1 MTGHLARDWW
11 HVEYAKRLRTA
22 VFCGAFP
29 GDGWSG
35 GISSAVLAG
44 CVPVIVMDGI
54 DLPFENVLHYPAFSV
69 RIAEAD
75 LPQLPRILRAIPP
88 GRVQVQPTGRAMV
101 VDIRLDRWIGCTQ
114 VGSPRATGHA
124 ARALEPRRG
133 TVPAQRCVYCVVS
146 SVCFLNQ
153 ILKRKTPSHLDHSFC
168 HRHSRAC
175 RRGNRALRY
184 NVNYI
189 MIQRDS

>member
-11 HVEYAKRLRTA
+11 HVEYAKRLRTS

-69 RIAEAD
+69 RVAEAD

-88 GRVQVQPTGRAMV
+88 DRVAELQANLRRVRSRFTYASMAPNELRVSANASSLAPVLAPVVEVARTSEDAFATVMRTLLLRA
-101 VDIRLDRWIGCTQ
+101 G
-114 VGSPRATGHA
+114 
-124 ARALEPRRG
+124 
-133 TVPAQRCVYCVVS
+133 
-146 SVCFLNQ
+146 
-153 ILKRKTPSHLDHSFC
+153 SHL
-168 HRHSRAC
+168 
-175 RRGNRALRY
+175 
-184 NVNYI
+184 
-189 MIQRDS
+189 